1 MEIMCRNILTI
12 IKVIYILEKPDYNK
26 RRNKKEEKNMNTK
39 TMKIL
44 TTIATVLVIVS
55 MGASIVYGLTPSEMI
70 GSEPKSTEIKDLGNK
85 IIGIL
90 QTVGIV
96 LSVVILVVLGI
107 KYMMGSAEEK
117 AEYKKTMIPYIV
129 GAAFCFLAPTIA
141 NIVYNFFKTK

>member
-1 MEIMCRNILTI
+1 MS
-12 IKVIYILEKPDYNK
+12 
-26 RRNKKEEKNMNTK
+26 TK

-44 TTIATVLVIVS
+44 TFIVTVLLVVAIGGTTVF
-55 MGASIVYGLTPSEMI
+55 GLTPSEMT
-70 GSEPKSTEIKDLGNK
+70 GTAPTDDSIKTLGNK

-96 LSVVILVVLGI
+96 LSVVILVILGI

-129 GAAFCFLAPTIA
+129 GAAFIFLAPTIA
-141 NIVYNFFKTK
+141 NVVYNFLKTA